1 MYIDPKDLSLQDA
14 AGMQLANIIRSIPE
28 GGGGSSSDNGAW
40 VLGIYDVSISNTTIT
55 AQSGTRSFSNDA
67 INVYEYFRDRRDFNY
82 DGYSWV
88 NLVIPSQSLTL
99 PGAVSQV
106 DVYYEDIDTI
116 LNTIQVSV
124 NFVKLTNNDSFA
136 INGSVTVIII
146 AYPSY

>member
-40 VLGIYDVSISNTTIT
+40 VLGVYNVSINNTSIT
-55 AQSGTRSFSNDA
+55 TQAGIKSFANDA
-67 INVYEYFRDRRDFNY
+67 INVHECFTDRRDFN
-82 DGYSWV
+82 DDEYSWV
-88 NLVIPSQSLTL
+88 SIVIPSQHLTL

-106 DVYYEDIDTI
+106 DVYFEDIDTI
-116 LNTIQVSV
+116 LDTMQVSV
-124 NFVKLTNNDSFA
+124 NFVKLTTNASFA
-136 INGSVTVIII
+136 IIGSVTVIII